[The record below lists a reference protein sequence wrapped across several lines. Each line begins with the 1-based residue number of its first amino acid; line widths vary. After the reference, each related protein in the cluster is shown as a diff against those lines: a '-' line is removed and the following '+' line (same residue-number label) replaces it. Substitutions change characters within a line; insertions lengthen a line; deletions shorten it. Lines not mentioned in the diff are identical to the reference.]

1 MLRFIFSFE
10 VLLFEYEI
18 QIDLHQIFG
27 LTSFVFELKYL
38 NFAYTQSETVIRTIL
53 WSHTKA
59 AKWWANVGNNFML
72 NSPSNSPVDSEGLH
86 VFQMENVIIRSKMI

>member
-10 VLLFEYEI
+10 VNIFEYEI

-38 NFAYTQSETVIRTIL
+38 NLAYIWSETVIRSI
-53 WSHTKA
+53 
-59 AKWWANVGNNFML
+59 F
-72 NSPSNSPVDSEGLH
+72 
-86 VFQMENVIIRSKMI
+86 

>member
-10 VLLFEYEI
+10 VNIFEYEI

-38 NFAYTQSETVIRTIL
+38 YLAYI
-53 WSHTKA
+53 
-59 AKWWANVGNNFML
+59 
-72 NSPSNSPVDSEGLH
+72 
-86 VFQMENVIIRSKMI
+86 